1 MSYLL
6 KTESEARISRVRN
19 ILSARN
25 LDLAFVYYDEFNIGN
40 GWYLTGWCPQFESG
54 AVLVP
59 REGEPLILG
68 GPESE
73 PFARLDSAIKE
84 TRNFPVFMVPD
95 EEYPNA
101 EIIDF
106 SILFK
111 ELNQTLGS
119 IKRIGLVGADR
130 MPMGCYRQIEEGFS
144 GVELV
149 DITGEYVSL
158 RFIKSG
164 WEREQ
169 IRNAFRLADHAYQ
182 AMMEVIKPGVSEIQV
197 AAAGEYAVRSRG
209 ANGFGFGTIIGSG
222 ARSNA
227 VVPTAGI
234 KVLQEGELVMV
245 GISPKVSGYTG
256 VVGDTLPVS
265 GQYTESQ
272 QVCINHLKS
281 AFQLAKAQL
290 IPGKAGREID
300 APVRAYFEKHGFSG
314 YLVCPFV
321 HTIGLHEAESPFF
334 GPHSDDML
342 KEGMM
347 VCIDISFFGHPEYNG
362 VRIETGYEIG
372 PSGPIALSPL
382 MDALYTG
389 EVLQ

>member
-1 MSYLL
+1 MSYLPQ
-6 KTESEARISRVRN
+6 TESESRINRVRE
-19 ILSARN
+19 ILSTHN
-25 LDLAFVYYDEFNIGN
+25 LDLCLVYYDEFNIGN

-59 REGEPLILG
+59 RQGEPLILG

-73 PFARLDSAIKE
+73 PFAKLDSAIKS

-111 ELNQTLGS
+111 ELGQTLGS
-119 IKRIGLVGADR
+119 VKRVGLVGADR
-130 MPMGCYRQIEEGFS
+130 MPMGCYRQIAEGFS

-149 DITGEYVSL
+149 DITQEFVSL
-158 RFIKSG
+158 RFLKSP

-169 IRNAFRLADHAYQ
+169 IRSAFRLADHAYR
-182 AMMEVIKPGVSEIQV
+182 AMKEVVRPGVSEIQV
-197 AAAGEYAVRSRG
+197 AAAGEYAARSRG
-209 ANGFGFGTIIGSG
+209 ANGFGFSAIIGSG

-227 VVPTAGI
+227 VVPTASS
-234 KVLQEGELVMV
+234 KELQAGELVMI
-245 GISPKVSGYTG
+245 GISPKVSGYAG

-265 GQYTESQ
+265 GEYTASQ
-272 QVCINHLKS
+272 QVCIDHLKK

-290 IPGKAGREID
+290 IPGKTGREID
-300 APVRAYFEKHGFSG
+300 APTRAYFTEHGFAP

-334 GPHSDDML
+334 GPHSDDVL
-342 KEGMM
+342 TEGMM

-362 VRIETGYEIG
+362 VRIETSYEIG
-372 PSGPIALSPL
+372 PDGPIPLSPS
-382 MDALYTG
+382 MDALFTS
-389 EVLQ
+389 

>member
-1 MSYLL
+1 MSYLS
-6 KTESEARISRVRN
+6 KIESDSRISRVRE
-19 ILSARN
+19 ILSSLH
-25 LDLAFVYYDEFNIGN
+25 LDVALVYYDEFNIGN

-59 REGEPLILG
+59 RQGEPLILG

-73 PFARLDSAIKE
+73 PFAKLDSAIKS

-106 SILFK
+106 SILFE

-119 IKRIGLVGADR
+119 VKRVGLVGADR

-149 DITGEYVSL
+149 DITSEFVSL
-158 RFIKSG
+158 RFIKSA

-169 IRNAFRLADHAYQ
+169 IRSAFRLADHAYQ
-182 AMMEVIKPGVSEIQV
+182 AMKEAVKPGVSEIRV
-197 AAAGEYAVRSRG
+197 AAAGEYAARSRG
-209 ANGFGFGTIIGSG
+209 ANGFGFSAIIGSG
-222 ARSNA
+222 TRSNA
-227 VVPTAGI
+227 VVPTAGSRE
-234 KVLQEGELVMV
+234 LQAGELVMI
-245 GISPKVSGYTG
+245 GISPKVSGYAG

-265 GQYTESQ
+265 GAYTPSQ
-272 QVCINHLKS
+272 QICIDHLKK

-290 IPGKAGREID
+290 IPGKTGREID
-300 APVRAYFEKHGFSG
+300 APVRAYFTAHGFAP

-334 GPHSDDML
+334 GPHSDDVL

-362 VRIETGYEIG
+362 VRIETSYEIG
-372 PSGPIALSPL
+372 PDGPIPLSPS
-382 MDALYTG
+382 MDALFTS
-389 EVLQ
+389 

>member
-1 MSYLL
+1 MSYLT
-6 KTESEARISRVRN
+6 KSESASRINRVRA
-19 ILSARN
+19 ILSSLD
-25 LDLAFVYYDEFNIGN
+25 LDLALVYYDEFNIGN

-59 REGEPLILG
+59 RQGEALILG

-73 PFARLDSAIKE
+73 PFAKLDSAIKS

-106 SILFK
+106 SILFA
-111 ELNQTLGS
+111 ELGQTLGS
-119 IKRIGLVGADR
+119 VKRVGLVGADR

-149 DITGEYVSL
+149 DITSEFVSL
-158 RFIKSG
+158 RFIKSP

-169 IRNAFRLADHAYQ
+169 IRSAFRLADDAYQ
-182 AMMEVIKPGVSEIQV
+182 AMKEAVRPGVSEIRV
-197 AAAGEYAVRSRG
+197 AAAGEYAARSRG
-209 ANGFGFGTIIGSG
+209 ANGFGFSAIIGSG

-227 VVPTAGI
+227 VVPTASS
-234 KVLQEGELVMV
+234 KELREGELVMI
-245 GISPKVSGYTG
+245 GISPKVSGYAG

-265 GQYTESQ
+265 GTYTASQ
-272 QVCINHLKS
+272 QVCIDHLKK
-281 AFQLAKAQL
+281 AFQLAKAGL
-290 IPGKAGREID
+290 VPGKTGREID
-300 APVRAYFEKHGFSG
+300 APVRAYFEAHGFSP

-334 GPHSDDML
+334 GPHSDDVL
-342 KEGMM
+342 AEGMM

-362 VRIETGYEIG
+362 VRIETSYEIG
-372 PSGPIALSPL
+372 PDGPIPLSPS
-382 MDALYTG
+382 MDALFTN
-389 EVLQ
+389 

>member
-1 MSYLL
+1 MSYLPEI
-6 KTESEARISRVRN
+6 ESSARIARVRT
-19 ILSARN
+19 ILVEKN
-25 LDLAFVYYDEFNIGN
+25 LDACLVYYDEFNIGN

-54 AVLVP
+54 AVLIP
-59 REGEPLILG
+59 RQGEPLILG

-73 PFARLDSAIKE
+73 PFAKLDSAIKS

-106 SILFK
+106 GILFD

-119 IKRIGLVGADR
+119 MKRVGLVGAER
-130 MPMGCYRQIEEGFS
+130 MPMGCYRQIEDGFS

-149 DITGEYVSL
+149 DITTEFVSL
-158 RFIKSG
+158 RFIKSD

-169 IRNAFRLADHAYQ
+169 IRNAFRLADHSYH
-182 AMMEVIKPGVSEIQV
+182 AMKGVVKSGVSEIQV
-197 AAAGEYAVRSRG
+197 AAAGEYAARSRG
-209 ANGFGFGTIIGSG
+209 ANSFGFSTIIGSG

-227 VVPTAGI
+227 VVPTASS
-234 KVLQEGELVMV
+234 KVLVEGELVMI
-245 GISPKVSGYTG
+245 GIAPKVSGYAG
-256 VVGDTLPVS
+256 VVGDTLPVN
-265 GQYTESQ
+265 GAYTASQ
-272 QVCINHLKS
+272 EICINHLKK
-281 AFQLAKAQL
+281 AFQLAKAGL
-290 IPGKAGREID
+290 IPGKTGHEID
-300 APVRAYFEKHGFSG
+300 APVRAYFTDHGFAP

-334 GPHSDDML
+334 GPHSDDVL
-342 KEGMM
+342 TEGMM

-372 PSGPIALSPL
+372 ADGPIALSPS
-382 MDALYTG
+382 MDALF
-389 EVLQ
+389 VLE